1 MGTKKP
7 LNLPTKLTTARPR
20 SKSMLRTTIS
30 SPPRRNASTSS
41 RSTEVTRKSAAGA
54 RRLQLQASDGDGSHQ
69 RRSGTD
75 SMMASG
81 TTGAHPRTDSPLLD
95 GPGTRATGIMVDTS
109 SSTSKASGG
118 DSKARDGSNSDP
130 ESEPSQE
137 SQEVQESV
145 DHSTSS
151 RNGDS
156 QPPSLAGNTQDA
168 ELVPERELSTTCGKT
183 TEHASSSE

>member
-54 RRLQLQASDGDGSHQ
+54 RRLRPQQSDGDGFQ
-69 RRSGTD
+69 TRRFGTD

-81 TTGAHPRTDSPLLD
+81 TTGAHPRTDSPPLD

-109 SSTSKASGG
+109 SSTSMVCGG
-118 DSKARDGSNSDP
+118 DSKARDGSNTEA
-130 ESEPSQE
+130 ESQPSQV
-137 SQEVQESV
+137 SQEVQESA
-145 DHSTSS
+145 DLSTSLRS
-151 RNGDS
+151 GDS
-156 QPPSLAGNTQDA
+156 QPLSDRRDSQDA
-168 ELVPERELSTTCGKT
+168 ELVLVREPNTTCGRT
-183 TEHASSSE
+183 TKPADS